1 MKVFLS
7 FVKKYGIWVLI
18 IFFALAYCFWSV
30 NRHNRFQ
37 TDAVDLAIFDQP
49 LWRLSRFEPP
59 LSTIKFNTYPGEN
72 LFGDHFHPIIIPL
85 AFLFRIWDDVRIV
98 LVAQALLAV
107 FSVYP
112 VYLLARRRV
121 NVFFALS
128 LCFAYLAFIGFQ
140 TALDYDFH
148 EVTAGVSII
157 AWATYFLE
165 TGKLRFFYIF
175 MFLGFLLKEDVP
187 LIFTGLG
194 ILLVI
199 QHRKYRHGI
208 FVIFLTLLYYYMLTN
223 YIIPYFK
230 HDRFA
235 YEELDPIIGKT
246 TSDLF
251 VKSLTNPLLVIKTFF
266 LPPVKFKTMLN
277 LIGSFAF
284 LPFLAPTSLIP
295 IIPNFISRFL
305 TGLGQRWL
313 IRYQYNIILTPL
325 FAFGAIS
332 GLLSL
337 HSLLKRFGKGSW
349 IPKSTIIFS
358 LLLIL
363 APVVQTVRTNSP
375 FTRILNPAS
384 YSAEPRFAL
393 EYKLLAQIPK
403 DPRVSV
409 MAQSSFVPHLSHR
422 YEIYRFED
430 WVIKAKKPK
439 YVIMS
444 VDEGS
449 DPPYGREVLTEKIL
463 SLSKNPD
470 YEVIYFDGSR
480 LLMKLKGV

>member
-1 MKVFLS
+1 MKKVINFAE
-7 FVKKYGIWVLI
+7 KYGIWVLI
-18 IFFALAYCFWSV
+18 IFFALAYSSWSV

-72 LFGDHFHPIIIPL
+72 IFGDHFHPIIIPL
-85 AFLFRIWDDVRIV
+85 AFLFRVWDDVRIV
-98 LVAQALLAV
+98 LVAQAILAV

-112 VYLLARRRV
+112 IYLLAKKRV
-121 NVFFALS
+121 NILFALS
-128 LCFAYLAFIGFQ
+128 LSFAYLSFIGFQ
-140 TALDYDFH
+140 TAIDYDFH
-148 EVTAGVSII
+148 EVTAGVGIV
-157 AWATYFLE
+157 AWALYFLE
-165 TGKLRFFYIF
+165 SGKLKFFYLF

-194 ILLVI
+194 ILLLV
-199 QHRKYRHGI
+199 QHKKYRHGI
-208 FVIFLTLLYYYMLTN
+208 FTIVVTLGYYYILTN

-235 YEELDPIIGKT
+235 YEELDPVIGKT
-246 TSDLF
+246 TTDLF
-251 VKSLTNPLLVIKTFF
+251 VKTLTNPLLVIKTFF
-266 LPPVKFKTMLN
+266 LPAVKFKTMLN

-284 LPFLAPTSLIP
+284 LPFLAPLSLIP

-325 FAFGAIS
+325 FAIGAIS

-337 HSLLKRFGKGSW
+337 HTLLRKFGKEAW
-349 IPKSTIIFS
+349 VARSTIIFS
-358 LLLIL
+358 LFLIL
-363 APVVQTVRTNSP
+363 APVVQTARTNSP

-384 YSAEPRFAL
+384 YSFQPRFAL

-403 DPRVSV
+403 DAKVSV
-409 MAQSSFVPHLSHR
+409 MAQSTFVPHLSHR

-430 WVIKAKKPK
+430 WVVEAKKPK

-444 VDEGS
+444 ADEGS
-449 DPPYGREVLTEKIL
+449 DPPYGREVLVEKIIN
-463 SLSKNPD
+463 LSKNSNYD
-470 YEVIYFDGSR
+470 VLYFDGVR
-480 LLMKLKGV
+480 LLMKLKEG